1 MVELARGHHEALRD
15 DVDGLVLTHGTAT
28 LEETAYFLDITLDDP
43 RPVVVTGAMRPIS
56 AYSSDAHLNLLNATR
71 VALTASSRGRGV
83 LVSLGD
89 HIHAARYAT
98 KTQTYVLNAFQSLNS
113 GPLGEVV
120 GEHVHYSVAA
130 QSGPTLALAGSS
142 LPRVDIVMSYA
153 GSDGFAI
160 DAALGC
166 GASAIIVA
174 GFGPGDVTPAELD
187 AMRRANGAG
196 VVIVQASRTL
206 GGQVLTRSDLKG
218 ESFIAAARLTP
229 QKARVLTMVAL
240 ASGAEK
246 RDLQTLFESAA

>member
-71 VALTASSRGRGV
+71 VALTASSGRGV

-166 GASAIIVA
+166 GASAIVVA

-206 GGQVLTRSDLKG
+206 GGQVLTRSDLKD

-229 QKARVLTMVAL
+229 QKARVLTMVTL